1 MILVRLLFF
10 LMVGVAIS
18 ASAESN
24 NRSTY
29 IITKISD
36 GDSLLAGAKRLRLFG
51 IDAPEL
57 EQACKNNYGHK
68 YACGEVAK
76 TALKELISNGNT
88 LSCNVV
94 DVDRYR
100 RLVARCFTD
109 DIDLSKWLVREGL
122 AIAYLAYSKEYYEAE
137 IEARNEQRGMWKGTF
152 MEPSKWRRAKR
163 SNTLPENQ
171 IIR

>member
-1 MILVRLLFF
+1 
-10 LMVGVAIS
+10 MVGVAIS
-18 ASAESN
+18 ASAKTDN
-24 NRSTY
+24 QSTF

-36 GDSLLAGAKRLRLFG
+36 GDSLLAGSKRLRLFG

-57 EQACKNNYGHK
+57 KQACKDNYGHK

-76 TALKELISNGNT
+76 TALKELISNENI
-88 LSCNVV
+88 LSCKVV

-100 RLVARCFTD
+100 RLVARCFIN
-109 DIDLSKWLVREGL
+109 DIDLSKWLVKKGL
-122 AIAYLAYSKEYYEAE
+122 AVAYLAYSEEYYETE
-137 IEARNEQRGMWKGTF
+137 IEARKERRGIWSGTF

-171 IIR
+171 VIR